1 MGGRRFAGRPSSVST
16 AGTLVSLPTLD
27 PTAQR
32 HPTAV
37 WYRNVRLLRFVG
49 QGVAVVAVVGL
60 LAWLFNNLVNSLDR
74 LNIGRD
80 FDFLDRPTDFQI
92 PFDDGFDPRS
102 SVWGMVLVG
111 VKNTFLAGAFGIVL
125 ASILGVVIGIARLSS
140 NWLVARI
147 ATVYVETLRNIP
159 PLVVI
164 IFFGFALFT
173 FGPFPILR
181 DAEELSLFGN
191 TALILSNTVWGIPSL
206 VAGDGTRTFWIFVL
220 AGVLLAAGVAR
231 WRTAVGE
238 RTGKPHHRVAY
249 AVGALLAVA
258 AAGAF
263 IAGEVYSVSW
273 PAISENG
280 RLILGGFK
288 LNFGF
293 ISVAVALGLYTAS
306 HIAEIVRGSIL
317 AVPRGQSEAASS
329 VALTSFQR
337 YRHVVLPQ
345 ALRIAVPPIISQYL
359 NLVKN
364 TSLGVAVSYA
374 EITFLTRS
382 SIGNGR
388 PAPQSIAVLMGVYL
402 VFSLTISFALNLYNR
417 RLQLVER

>member
-1 MGGRRFAGRPSSVST
+1 VG
-16 AGTLVSLPTLD
+16 
-27 PTAQR
+27 
-32 HPTAV
+32 AV
-37 WYRNVRLLRFVG
+37 
-49 QGVAVVAVVGL
+49 
-60 LAWLFNNLVNSLDR
+60 
-74 LNIGRD
+74 
-80 FDFLDRPTDFQI
+80 
-92 PFDDGFDPRS
+92 
-102 SVWGMVLVG
+102 
-111 VKNTFLAGAFGIVL
+111 
-125 ASILGVVIGIARLSS
+125 
-140 NWLVARI
+140 
-147 ATVYVETLRNIP
+147 
-159 PLVVI
+159 
-164 IFFGFALFT
+164 
-173 FGPFPILR
+173 
-181 DAEELSLFGN
+181 
-191 TALILSNTVWGIPSL
+191 
-206 VAGDGTRTFWIFVL
+206 
-220 AGVLLAAGVAR
+220 LAAGVAR

-238 RTGKPHHRVAY
+238 RTGSPHHRVAY
-249 AVGALLAVA
+249 ALGTVVAVA
-258 AAGAF
+258 AVGAV
-263 IAGEVYSVSW
+263 IAGDVYSISW